1 MNPGGGFGPVVITQA
16 DARQL
21 PLPDESVDL
30 IVTSP
35 PFLNLRSYQDGGA
48 HMEHQIGAGT
58 REEFLAQLWE
68 VTAEMRRVLKPA
80 GSLFVELGD
89 SYTDKCLNMT
99 PHRYAIGCVDRLGLI
114 LRAEVV
120 WSRPNGL
127 PESVTD
133 RVRRG
138 HSMLFHFV
146 KQPRYYAAVDEIRES
161 STDSNSSR
169 KRARDEWDG
178 TGALREAKPYGGRPT
193 EVAHRG
199 VPGVG
204 TQFMGNPL
212 GKLPGS
218 VWGIPTAPLTVPKW
232 LGVDHF
238 AAMAPEVARRVVLG
252 WSPREVCT
260 GCGEGRRPVTEGTPI
275 PGWIRRTPGSRQMS
289 SPGGARVRTGRPG
302 RQSRQ
307 RSHDHRL
314 RLRLLRSRRTHRPR
328 CDLGSV
334 RGRRDKRAGRVVF
347 RAGRDQQR
355 PVRRLWPVGEV
366 ENHGPG
372 GACPG
377 VGRGEAGSGRW
388 PVSSACSTG
397 SSDDRTPGDAA
408 RVARRARVAD
418 GAGPAAGRGR
428 RRRPG

>member
-114 LRAEVV
+114 
-120 WSRPNGL
+120 
-127 PESVTD
+127 
-133 RVRRG
+133 
-138 HSMLFHFV
+138 
-146 KQPRYYAAVDEIRES
+146 RYYAAVDEIRES

-289 SPGGARVRTGRPG
+289 TPGGARGEQVG
-302 RQSRQ
+302 QVVSR
-307 RSHDHRL
+307 
-314 RLRLLRSRRTHRPR
+314 
-328 CDLGSV
+328 GSV
-334 RGRRDKRAGRVVF
+334 VTITGSACGCSVPDAPTVPGVILDPFGGAGTSALVASCFGRVGISNDLS
-347 RAGRDQQR
+347 ADYGRLARWRTTD
-355 PVRRLWPVGEV
+355 PGE
-366 ENHGPG
+366 
-372 GACPG
+372 
-377 VGRGEAGSGRW
+377 
-388 PVSSACSTG
+388 
-397 SSDDRTPGDAA
+397 
-408 RVARRARVAD
+408 RARVLDVAKPERPVAGQLGLFD
-418 GAGPAAGRGR
+418 GLER
-428 RRRPG
+428 

>member
-48 HMEHQIGAGT
+48 HMEHQIGGGT

-289 SPGGARVRTGRPG
+289 TPGGARGEQVG
-302 RQSRQ
+302 QVVSR
-307 RSHDHRL
+307 
-314 RLRLLRSRRTHRPR
+314 
-328 CDLGSV
+328 GSV
-334 RGRRDKRAGRVVF
+334 VTITGSACGCSVPDAPTVPGVILDPFGGAGTSALVASCFGRVGISNDLS
-347 RAGRDQQR
+347 ADYGRLARWRTTD
-355 PVRRLWPVGEV
+355 PGE
-366 ENHGPG
+366 
-372 GACPG
+372 
-377 VGRGEAGSGRW
+377 
-388 PVSSACSTG
+388 
-397 SSDDRTPGDAA
+397 
-408 RVARRARVAD
+408 RARVLDVAKPERPVAGQLGLFD
-418 GAGPAAGRGR
+418 GLER
-428 RRRPG
+428 